1 MELKEA
7 YEIICTY
14 LNESEKEKLLNSNLT
29 GAFKGGVV
37 KPEYKDLIKQH
48 LPYIDYPFKNEM
60 DNVFCYRQNN
70 EKPGLN
76 VLHFGGAFY
85 LLDPSSAFVPNQ
97 FTKNDKAVNL
107 VLDMCAAPGGKTIT
121 YAIKHPHDLIMA
133 NEISLS
139 RANELAKNIERMGL
153 SNVIVTCMDP
163 QDINSSYN
171 SLFDKII
178 LDAPCSGSGMF
189 CKEPKMLE
197 DWSTDKVIKCAQ
209 IQKQLLKKA
218 IDLCALDGEILYS
231 TCSYSTEEDDDVI
244 ESILNDSIE
253 VVSINSNFDTY
264 KTKYGNILFPY
275 IFNGEGQYVSK
286 LKKIK
291 GDKLDINQLKS
302 NNVDKI
308 EKQYITHPL
317 FKKLPSGLKII
328 KPGIKIYDNR
338 EHSKIIYDN
347 DYKFICPIKRIDINY
362 EQACN
367 YIKGSEVFLDTNYA
381 KKEEV
386 VVTYKDI
393 PLGYGRIV
401 SNKIKN
407 LLPKGLYA
415 PNIRL

>member
-7 YEIICTY
+7 YETICTY
-14 LNESEKEKLLNSNLT
+14 LNESEKRKLLESNLT

-37 KPEYKDLIKQH
+37 KPIYKDLVKQH
-48 LPYIDYPFKNEM
+48 LPYIDYPFKDEM
-60 DNVFCYRQNN
+60 DNVFCYRQND

-76 VLHFGGAFY
+76 VLHFGGVYY

-97 FTKNDKAVNL
+97 FSKSNKTNL

-121 YAIKHPHDLIMA
+121 YAIKHPNDLIIA

-139 RANELAKNIERMGL
+139 RANELTKNIERMGL
-153 SNVIVTCMDP
+153 ANVIVTCMDP
-163 QDINSSYN
+163 QEINDSFN
-171 SLFDKII
+171 SIFDRIL

-197 DWSTDKVIKCAQ
+197 DWTYDKVIKCSL

-218 IDLCALDGEILYS
+218 IKLCALNGEILYS
-231 TCSYSTEEDDDVI
+231 TCSYSNEEDDEVI
-244 ESILNDSIE
+244 EATLDESIE
-253 VVSINSNFDTY
+253 IVNINSSFDTY

-286 LKKIK
+286 LRKIK
-291 GDKLDINQLKS
+291 GDKIDINLLKS

-308 EKQYITHPL
+308 EKQYVIHPL
-317 FKKLPSGLKII
+317 LKKLPAGLKII

-347 DYKFICPIKRIDINY
+347 DYKFLCPIKKVEITY
-362 EQACN
+362 EQACSF
-367 YIKGSEVFLDTNYA
+367 IKGSEVFLNTNYS